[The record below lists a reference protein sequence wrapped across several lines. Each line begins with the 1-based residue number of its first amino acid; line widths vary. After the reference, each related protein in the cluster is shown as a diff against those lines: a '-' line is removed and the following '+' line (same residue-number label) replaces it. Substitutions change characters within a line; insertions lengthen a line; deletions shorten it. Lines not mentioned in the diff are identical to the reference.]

1 MKLSP
6 WAPEYRRLS
15 IGIVALVS
23 VFGFEGIAIGAVM
36 PVAAADLNAISNYA
50 VAFTSFTMA
59 SLLGMT
65 FAGLWAN
72 KIGLSRVV
80 VFAVAALALGSM
92 VAGFAP
98 NLAVLTLGRS
108 VQGFAMGIDLVTMY
122 VVIGRMYPEALRAKA
137 IGMLAAAWVVPGLI
151 GPGLAGLL
159 VEISSWRMTFWIV
172 PILLIGPITL
182 LIPELKKMPFVPTP
196 VRTDARLQITS
207 VLIAIGALSVFQ
219 AGASHV
225 GRWSTG
231 LIVTIFI
238 TALAVTAWST
248 KALMPAGF
256 LRMREGIPAVIGMR
270 GVIAGSFFA
279 AEIYVP
285 LALQEIRGVSVAL
298 SGGVLTAATIT
309 WFAGSWLQGSHKLKY
324 SRQQIL
330 FVGVILT
337 SLGIALT
344 PVAVFMPTSI
354 FVSAIVASLVW
365 GIAAF
370 GMGLCFPT
378 LGVLLLDQ
386 SPEEEHARH
395 SASLQMSD
403 SFGVIIATAIAGSV
417 LALASVQQGIDSKT
431 FVTIWIFCVF
441 VGLSALLFI
450 PGIQRKLPI
459 AHERVNS

>member
-1 MKLSP
+1 MTLSP

-72 KIGLSRVV
+72 KIGLARVV
-80 VFAVAALALGSM
+80 VFAVIALAIGSM

-108 VQGFAMGIDLVTMY
+108 IQGFAMGIDLVTMY

-137 IGMLAAAWVVPGLI
+137 LGMLAAAWVVPGLI
-151 GPGLAGLL
+151 GPGAAGLL
-159 VEISSWRMTFWIV
+159 VEVSSWRMTFWIV
-172 PILLIGPITL
+172 PLLLIGPIML
-182 LIPELKKMPFVPTP
+182 LIPELKRLPFVPTP
-196 VRTDARLQITS
+196 LRTDARIQITS
-207 VLIAIGALSVFQ
+207 VLVAIGALSVFQ
-219 AGASHV
+219 AGSSHV
-225 GRWSTG
+225 GRWSAIS
-231 LIVTIFI
+231 LVVIFVTS
-238 TALAVTAWST
+238 LGVTAWST
-248 KALMPAGF
+248 KALMPTGF
-256 LRMREGIPAVIGMR
+256 LRMAAGIPAIVGMR
-270 GVIAGSFFA
+270 GVLAGAFFA

-285 LALQEIRGVSVAL
+285 LALQEIRGTSVAL

-324 SRQQIL
+324 SRQQVL
-330 FVGVILT
+330 FTGVSLT

-344 PVAVFMPTSI
+344 PVAVFIPDNI
-354 FVSAIVASLVW
+354 VVSALLASLAW
-365 GIAAF
+365 GVAAF
-370 GMGLCFPT
+370 GMGMCFPT
-378 LGVLLLDQ
+378 LGVLMLDQ

-417 LALASVQQGIDSKT
+417 LALASVKQGIESGT
-431 FVTIWIFCVF
+431 FITIWIFCVF

-450 PGIQRKLPI
+450 PQIQRKATIRP
-459 AHERVNS
+459 

>member
-1 MKLSP
+1 MTPSP

-36 PVAAADLNAISNYA
+36 PVAATDLNAISNYA

-72 KIGLSRVV
+72 KLGLARVV
-80 VFAVAALALGSM
+80 IFAVAALALGSV

-108 VQGFAMGIDLVTMY
+108 IQGFAMGIDLVTMY

-137 IGMLAAAWVVPGLI
+137 IGILAVAWVVPGLI

-159 VEISSWRMTFWIV
+159 VEVSSWRMTFWIV
-172 PILLIGPITL
+172 PLLLIGPIML
-182 LIPELKKMPFVPTP
+182 LIPELKKMPFVPSP

-225 GRWSTG
+225 GRWNSALVTAIF
-231 LIVTIFI
+231 IVTLSI
-238 TALAVTAWST
+238 TAWTT

-256 LRMREGIPAVIGMR
+256 LRMAAGIPAIIGMR
-270 GVIAGSFFA
+270 GVIAGAFFA
-279 AEIYVP
+279 AEVYVP
-285 LALQEIRGVSVAL
+285 LALQEIRGTSVVL
-298 SGGVLTAATIT
+298 SGGVLTAATVT

-324 SRQQIL
+324 SRQQVL
-330 FVGVILT
+330 FAGVLMT
-337 SLGIALT
+337 ALGIGLT
-344 PVAVFMPTSI
+344 PVAVFAPLSI
-354 FVSAIVASLVW
+354 TASALVASLVW
-365 GIAAF
+365 GVAAF
-370 GMGLCFPT
+370 GMGMCFPT
-378 LGVLLLDQ
+378 LGALMLDQ
-386 SPEEEHARH
+386 SPDEEHARH

-417 LALASVQQGIDSKT
+417 LAFASVNQGIDSKT
-431 FVTIWIFCVF
+431 FVTIWIFCVV

-450 PGIQRKLPI
+450 PQIQRKATFRP
-459 AHERVNS
+459 

>member
-1 MKLSP
+1 MTLSP

-72 KIGLSRVV
+72 KIGLARVV
-80 VFAVAALALGSM
+80 IFAVVALAIGS
-92 VAGFAP
+92 VVSGFAP

-108 VQGFAMGIDLVTMY
+108 IQGLAMGIDLVTMY

-137 IGMLAAAWVVPGLI
+137 LGMLAAAWVVPGLI

-159 VEISSWRMTFWIV
+159 VEISSWRLTFWIV
-172 PILLIGPITL
+172 PILLLGPFFL
-182 LIPELKKMPFVPTP
+182 LVPELKKLPFVPTP
-196 VRTDARLQITS
+196 LRTDARIQITS
-207 VLIAIGALSVFQ
+207 VLIAIGALSIFQ
-219 AGASHV
+219 AGATHL
-225 GRWSTG
+225 GRWNSA
-231 LIVTIFI
+231 LIVVIFVA
-238 TALAVTAWST
+238 TLCVTAWST
-248 KALMPAGF
+248 KALMPDGF
-256 LRMREGIPAVIGMR
+256 LRMREGIPAIVGMR

-285 LALQEIRGVSVAL
+285 LALQEIRGASVVL
-298 SGGVLTAATIT
+298 SGGVLTAATVT

-324 SRQQIL
+324 LREQVL
-330 FVGVILT
+330 FVGVLLT
-337 SLGIALT
+337 SLGIGLI
-344 PVAVFMPTSI
+344 PVAVFAPISVTA
-354 FVSAIVASLVW
+354 SALVASLVW

-378 LGVLLLDQ
+378 LGVLMLDQ
-386 SPEEEHARH
+386 SPEDEHARH

-417 LALASVQQGIDSKT
+417 LAFASVRQGIETKT
-431 FVTIWIFCVF
+431 FITIWTFCVF
-441 VGLSALLFI
+441 VGCSALLFI
-450 PGIQRKLPI
+450 PQIHKKSNI
-459 AHERVNS
+459 

>member
-1 MKLSP
+1 MTLSP

-65 FAGLWAN
+65 FAGLYAN
-72 KIGLSRVV
+72 KIGLARVV
-80 VFAVAALALGSM
+80 IFAVIALALGSM

-98 NLAVLTLGRS
+98 NLAILTFGRS
-108 VQGFAMGIDLVTMY
+108 IQGFAMGIDLVTMY
-122 VVIGRMYPEALRAKA
+122 VVIGRMYPEMLRAKA

-159 VEISSWRMTFWIV
+159 VEISSWRMTFLIV
-172 PILLIGPITL
+172 PLLLIGPFL
-182 LIPELKKMPFVPTP
+182 LLVPELKKLPFVPAP
-196 VRTDARLQITS
+196 LRTDARIQISS
-207 VLIAIGALSVFQ
+207 VLIAIAALSVFQ

-225 GRWSTG
+225 GRWSEI
-231 LIVTIFI
+231 LIAAIFI
-238 TALAVTAWST
+238 ATLAIAAWST
-248 KALMPAGF
+248 KALMPKGF
-256 LRMREGIPAVIGMR
+256 LRMREGIPAIVGMR
-270 GVIAGSFFA
+270 GVIAAAFFA

-285 LALQEIRGVSVAL
+285 LAMQEIRGVSVAL

-309 WFAGSWLQGSHKLKY
+309 WFAGSWLQGSHKLRY
-324 SRQQIL
+324 SRQQVL
-330 FVGVILT
+330 FAGALLT
-337 SLGIALT
+337 AIGIGLT
-344 PVAVFMPTSI
+344 PVAVFVPGKAL
-354 FVSAIVASLVW
+354 VAALVASVVW

-370 GMGLCFPT
+370 GMGMVFPT
-378 LGVLLLDQ
+378 LGALMLDQ
-386 SPEEEHARH
+386 SPEEDHARH

-441 VGLSALLFI
+441 VGLCALSFI
-450 PGIQRKLPI
+450 PQIQRKEKSTP
-459 AHERVNS
+459 

>member
-1 MKLSP
+1 MTLSP

-72 KIGLSRVV
+72 KIGLARVV
-80 VFAVAALALGSM
+80 IFAVVALAIGS
-92 VAGFAP
+92 VVSGFAP

-108 VQGFAMGIDLVTMY
+108 IQGLAMGIDLVTMY

-137 IGMLAAAWVVPGLI
+137 LGMLAAAWVVPGLI

-159 VEISSWRMTFWIV
+159 VEISSWRLTFWIV
-172 PILLIGPITL
+172 PILLLGPFFL
-182 LIPELKKMPFVPTP
+182 LVPELKKLPFVPTP
-196 VRTDARLQITS
+196 LRTDARIQITS
-207 VLIAIGALSVFQ
+207 VLIAIGALSIFQ
-219 AGASHV
+219 AGATHL
-225 GRWSTG
+225 GRWNSA
-231 LIVTIFI
+231 LIVVIFVA
-238 TALAVTAWST
+238 TLCVTAWST
-248 KALMPAGF
+248 KALMPDGF
-256 LRMREGIPAVIGMR
+256 LRMREGIPAIVGMR

-285 LALQEIRGVSVAL
+285 LALQEIRGASVVL
-298 SGGVLTAATIT
+298 SGGVLTAATVT
-309 WFAGSWLQGSHKLKY
+309 WFAGSWLQGNHKLKY
-324 SRQQIL
+324 SREQVL
-330 FVGVILT
+330 FVGVLLT
-337 SLGIALT
+337 SLGIGLI
-344 PVAVFMPTSI
+344 PVAVFAPISVTA
-354 FVSAIVASLVW
+354 SALVASLVW

-378 LGVLLLDQ
+378 LGVLMLDQ
-386 SPEEEHARH
+386 SPEDEHARH

-417 LALASVQQGIDSKT
+417 LAFASVRQGIETKT
-431 FVTIWIFCVF
+431 FITIWTFCVF
-441 VGLSALLFI
+441 VGCSALLFI
-450 PGIQRKLPI
+450 PQIHKKSNI
-459 AHERVNS
+459 

>member
-1 MKLSP
+1 MTLSP

-72 KIGLSRVV
+72 KIGLARVV

-92 VAGFAP
+92 IAGFAP
-98 NLAVLTLGRS
+98 NLAVLTVGRS
-108 VQGFAMGIDLVTMY
+108 IQGFAMGIDLVTMY

-137 IGMLAAAWVVPGLI
+137 LGMLAAAWVVPGLI

-172 PILLIGPITL
+172 PLLLIGPIML
-182 LIPELKKMPFVPTP
+182 LIPELKKLPFVPSP
-196 VRTDARLQITS
+196 VRTDAKIQITS
-207 VLIAIGALSVFQ
+207 VLVAIGALAVFQ

-225 GRWSTG
+225 GRWNTA
-231 LIVTIFI
+231 LLVAIFI
-238 TALAVTAWST
+238 GSLGVTAWST
-248 KALMPAGF
+248 KALMPRGF
-256 LRMREGIPAVIGMR
+256 LRMAPGIPAIVGMR
-270 GVIAGSFFA
+270 GVVAGSFFA

-285 LALQEIRGVSVAL
+285 LALQEIRGTSVAL

-324 SRQQIL
+324 SRQQVL
-330 FVGVILT
+330 FAGVLLT
-337 SLGIALT
+337 CLGIALT
-344 PVAVFMPTSI
+344 PVAVFVPSSI
-354 FVSAIVASLVW
+354 MVAALVASVVW

-370 GMGLCFPT
+370 GMGMCFPT
-378 LGVLLLDQ
+378 LGVLMLDQ
-386 SPEEEHARH
+386 SPDEEHARH

-403 SFGVIIATAIAGSV
+403 SFGVIIATALAGSV

-431 FVTIWIFCVF
+431 FITIWIFCVF

-450 PGIQRKLPI
+450 PQIQRKATIHP
-459 AHERVNS
+459 

>member
-1 MKLSP
+1 MTLSP

-72 KIGLSRVV
+72 KIGLARVV

-98 NLAVLTLGRS
+98 NLAVLTVGRS
-108 VQGFAMGIDLVTMY
+108 IQGFAMGIDLVTMY

-137 IGMLAAAWVVPGLI
+137 LGMLAAAWVVPGLI

-172 PILLIGPITL
+172 PLLLIGPIML
-182 LIPELKKMPFVPTP
+182 LIPELKKLPFVPSP
-196 VRTDARLQITS
+196 VRTDAKIQITS
-207 VLIAIGALSVFQ
+207 VLVAIGALAVFQ

-225 GRWSTG
+225 GRWNTA
-231 LIVTIFI
+231 LVVAIFI
-238 TALAVTAWST
+238 GSLGVTAWST
-248 KALMPAGF
+248 KALMPRGF
-256 LRMREGIPAVIGMR
+256 LRMAPGIPAIVGMR
-270 GVIAGSFFA
+270 GVVAGAFFA

-285 LALQEIRGVSVAL
+285 LALQEIRGTSVAL

-324 SRQQIL
+324 SRQQVL
-330 FVGVILT
+330 FAGVLLT
-337 SLGIALT
+337 CLGIALT
-344 PVAVFMPTSI
+344 PVAVFVPSSI
-354 FVSAIVASLVW
+354 MVAALVASVVW

-370 GMGLCFPT
+370 GMGMCFPT
-378 LGVLLLDQ
+378 LGVLMLDQ
-386 SPEEEHARH
+386 SPDEEHARH

-403 SFGVIIATAIAGSV
+403 SFGVIIATALAGSV

-431 FVTIWIFCVF
+431 FITIWIFCVF

-450 PGIQRKLPI
+450 PQIQRKATIHP
-459 AHERVNS
+459 

>member
-1 MKLSP
+1 MTLSP

-36 PVAAADLNAISNYA
+36 PVAAADLDAISNYA

-72 KIGLSRVV
+72 KIGLARVV
-80 VFAVAALALGSM
+80 IFAVAALAFGSM

-98 NLAVLTLGRS
+98 NLAVLTVGRS
-108 VQGFAMGIDLVTMY
+108 IQGFAMGIDLVTMY

-137 IGMLAAAWVVPGLI
+137 LGMLAAAWVVPGLV
-151 GPGLAGLL
+151 GPGIAGLL
-159 VEISSWRMTFWIV
+159 VEVSSWRMTFWIV
-172 PILLIGPITL
+172 PLLLIGPIVL
-182 LIPELKKMPFVPTP
+182 LIPELKKLPFVPSP
-196 VRTDARLQITS
+196 VRTDARIQITS

-225 GRWSTG
+225 GRWN
-231 LIVTIFI
+231 
-238 TALAVTAWST
+238 TALVAAIFVVSLGVTAWST
-248 KALMPAGF
+248 KALMPAGY
-256 LRMREGIPAVIGMR
+256 LRMAAGIPAIVGMR
-270 GVIAGSFFA
+270 GVLAGAFFA

-285 LALQEIRGVSVAL
+285 LALQEIRGTSVAL

-309 WFAGSWLQGSHKLKY
+309 WFAGSWLQGSHKLNY
-324 SRQQIL
+324 SREQIL
-330 FVGVILT
+330 FAGVLLV
-337 SLGIALT
+337 SVGIALT
-344 PVAVFMPTSI
+344 PVAVFGPTSI
-354 FVSAIVASLVW
+354 VIAALAASVVW
-365 GIAAF
+365 GIAAL
-370 GMGLCFPT
+370 GMGMCFPT
-378 LGVLLLDQ
+378 LGVLMLDK
-386 SPEEEHARH
+386 SPDEEHARH

-417 LALASVQQGIDSKT
+417 LALASVQQGIESST

-441 VGLSALLFI
+441 VGLSSLLFI
-450 PGIQRKLPI
+450 PQIQRKATIRP
-459 AHERVNS
+459 

>member
-1 MKLSP
+1 MTLSP

-72 KIGLSRVV
+72 KIGLARVV
-80 VFAVAALALGSM
+80 IFAVAALAFGSM
-92 VAGFAP
+92 VAGFASS
-98 NLAVLTLGRS
+98 LAVLTLGRS
-108 VQGFAMGIDLVTMY
+108 IQGFAMGIDLVTMY
-122 VVIGRMYPEALRAKA
+122 VVIGRMYPEVLRAKA
-137 IGMLAAAWVVPGLI
+137 LGMLAAAWVVPGLV
-151 GPGLAGLL
+151 GPGIAGLL

-172 PILLIGPITL
+172 PLLLLGPILL
-182 LIPELKKMPFVPTP
+182 LIPELRKLPFVPSP
-196 VRTDARLQITS
+196 VRTDARIQITS
-207 VLIAIGALSVFQ
+207 VLIAIAALSLFQ

-225 GRWSTG
+225 GRWNSF
-231 LIVTIFI
+231 LVVAIFI
-238 TALAVTAWST
+238 FSLGVAAWST
-248 KALMPAGF
+248 RALMPTGF
-256 LRMREGIPAVIGMR
+256 LRMAPGIPAIVGMR
-270 GVIAGSFFA
+270 GVVAGSFFA

-285 LALQEIRGVSVAL
+285 LALQEIRGTSVAL

-324 SRQQIL
+324 SRQQVL
-330 FVGVILT
+330 FVGVLLT

-344 PVAVFMPTSI
+344 PVAVFAPTSI
-354 FVSAIVASLVW
+354 FISAVVASVVW

-370 GMGLCFPT
+370 GMGMVFPT
-378 LGVLLLDQ
+378 LGVLMLDK
-386 SPEEEHARH
+386 SPEEDHARH

-417 LALASVQQGIDSKT
+417 LALASVQQGIESST

-450 PGIQRKLPI
+450 PQIQRKATIRP
-459 AHERVNS
+459 

>member
-1 MKLSP
+1 MTLSP

-72 KIGLSRVV
+72 KIGLARVV

-92 VAGFAP
+92 IAGFAP
-98 NLAVLTLGRS
+98 NLAVLTVGRS
-108 VQGFAMGIDLVTMY
+108 IQGFAMGIDLVTMY

-137 IGMLAAAWVVPGLI
+137 LGMLAAAWVVPGLI

-172 PILLIGPITL
+172 PILLIGPIML
-182 LIPELKKMPFVPTP
+182 LIPELKKLPFVPSP
-196 VRTDARLQITS
+196 VRTDAKIQITS
-207 VLIAIGALSVFQ
+207 VLIAIGALAVFQ

-225 GRWSTG
+225 GRWNTA
-231 LIVTIFI
+231 LIVAIFI
-238 TALAVTAWST
+238 GSLCVTAWST
-248 KALMPAGF
+248 KALMPRGF
-256 LRMREGIPAVIGMR
+256 LRMAPGIPAIVGMR
-270 GVIAGSFFA
+270 GVVAGSYFA

-285 LALQEIRGVSVAL
+285 LALQEIRGTSVAL

-324 SRQQIL
+324 SRQQVL
-330 FVGVILT
+330 FAGVLLT
-337 SLGIALT
+337 CLGIALT
-344 PVAVFMPTSI
+344 PVAVFVPSNI
-354 FVSAIVASLVW
+354 FVAALVASVVW

-370 GMGLCFPT
+370 GMGMCFPT
-378 LGVLLLDQ
+378 LGLLMLDQ
-386 SPEEEHARH
+386 SPDEEHARH

-403 SFGVIIATAIAGSV
+403 SFGVIIATALAGSV

-431 FVTIWIFCVF
+431 FITIWIFCVF

-450 PGIQRKLPI
+450 PQIQRKATIHP
-459 AHERVNS
+459 

>member
-1 MKLSP
+1 MTLSP

-72 KIGLSRVV
+72 KLGLARVV
-80 VFAVAALALGSM
+80 IFAVAALALGSV

-108 VQGFAMGIDLVTMY
+108 IQGFAMGIDLVTMY

-137 IGMLAAAWVVPGLI
+137 IGILAAAWVVPGLI

-159 VEISSWRMTFWIV
+159 VEVSSWRMTFWIV
-172 PILLIGPITL
+172 PVLLIGPIML
-182 LIPELKKMPFVPTP
+182 LIPELKKMPFVPSP

-225 GRWSTG
+225 GRWNSALVTAIF
-231 LIVTIFI
+231 IVTLSI
-238 TALAVTAWST
+238 TAWTT

-256 LRMREGIPAVIGMR
+256 LRMAAGIPAIIGMR
-270 GVIAGSFFA
+270 GVIAGAFFA
-279 AEIYVP
+279 AEVYVP
-285 LALQEIRGVSVAL
+285 LALQEIRGASVVL
-298 SGGVLTAATIT
+298 SGGVLTAATVT
-309 WFAGSWLQGSHKLKY
+309 WFAGSWIQGSHKLKY
-324 SRQQIL
+324 SRQQVL
-330 FVGVILT
+330 LAGVLMT
-337 SLGIALT
+337 ALGIGLT
-344 PVAVFMPTSI
+344 PVAVFAPLSI
-354 FVSAIVASLVW
+354 TASALVASLVW
-365 GIAAF
+365 GVAAF
-370 GMGLCFPT
+370 GMGMCFPT
-378 LGVLLLDQ
+378 LGALMLDQ
-386 SPEEEHARH
+386 SPDEEHARH

-417 LALASVQQGIDSKT
+417 LAFASVNQGIDSKT
-431 FVTIWIFCVF
+431 FVTIWIFCVV

-450 PGIQRKLPI
+450 PQIQRKATFRP
-459 AHERVNS
+459 

>member
-1 MKLSP
+1 MTLSP

-36 PVAAADLNAISNYA
+36 PVAAADLDAISNYA

-72 KIGLSRVV
+72 KIGLARVII
-80 VFAVAALALGSM
+80 FAVAALAFGSM

-98 NLAVLTLGRS
+98 NLAVLTVGRS
-108 VQGFAMGIDLVTMY
+108 IQGFAMGIDLVTMY

-137 IGMLAAAWVVPGLI
+137 LGMLAAAWVVPGLV
-151 GPGLAGLL
+151 GPGIAGLL
-159 VEISSWRMTFWIV
+159 VEVSSWRMTFWIV
-172 PILLIGPITL
+172 PLLLIGPIVL
-182 LIPELKKMPFVPTP
+182 LIPELKKLPFVPSP
-196 VRTDARLQITS
+196 VRTDARIQITS

-225 GRWSTG
+225 GRWNIA
-231 LIVTIFI
+231 LVAAIFVVS
-238 TALAVTAWST
+238 LGVTAWST
-248 KALMPAGF
+248 KALMPAGY
-256 LRMREGIPAVIGMR
+256 LRMAAGIPAVVGMR
-270 GVIAGSFFA
+270 GVLAGAFFA

-285 LALQEIRGVSVAL
+285 LALQEIRGTSVAL

-309 WFAGSWLQGSHKLKY
+309 WFAGSWLQGSHKLNY
-324 SRQQIL
+324 SREQIL
-330 FVGVILT
+330 FAGVLLV
-337 SLGIALT
+337 SVGIALT
-344 PVAVFMPTSI
+344 PVAVFGPTSI
-354 FVSAIVASLVW
+354 VIAALAASVVW
-365 GIAAF
+365 GIAAL
-370 GMGLCFPT
+370 GMGMCFPT
-378 LGVLLLDQ
+378 LGVLMLDK
-386 SPEEEHARH
+386 SPDEEHARH

-417 LALASVQQGIDSKT
+417 LALASVQQGIESST

-441 VGLSALLFI
+441 VGLSSLLFI
-450 PGIQRKLPI
+450 PQIQRKATIRP
-459 AHERVNS
+459 

>member
-1 MKLSP
+1 MTLSP

-72 KIGLSRVV
+72 KLGLARVV
-80 VFAVAALALGSM
+80 IFAVAALALGSV

-108 VQGFAMGIDLVTMY
+108 IQGFAMGIDLVTMY

-137 IGMLAAAWVVPGLI
+137 IGILAAAWVVPGLI

-159 VEISSWRMTFWIV
+159 VEVSSWRMTFWIV
-172 PILLIGPITL
+172 PLLLIGPIML
-182 LIPELKKMPFVPTP
+182 LIPELKKMPFVPSP

-225 GRWSTG
+225 GRWSTV
-231 LIVTIFI
+231 LVTAIFVVS
-238 TALAVTAWST
+238 LSVTAWTT

-256 LRMREGIPAVIGMR
+256 LRMAAGIPAIIGMR
-270 GVIAGSFFA
+270 GVIAGAFFA
-279 AEIYVP
+279 AEVYVP
-285 LALQEIRGVSVAL
+285 LALQEIRGASVVL
-298 SGGVLTAATIT
+298 SGGVLTAATVT
-309 WFAGSWLQGSHKLKY
+309 WFVGSWIQGSHKLKY
-324 SRQQIL
+324 SRQQVL
-330 FVGVILT
+330 FAGVLMT
-337 SLGIALT
+337 ALGIGLT
-344 PVAVFMPTSI
+344 PVAVFAPLSI
-354 FVSAIVASLVW
+354 TASALVASLVW
-365 GIAAF
+365 GVAAF
-370 GMGLCFPT
+370 GMGMCFPT
-378 LGVLLLDQ
+378 LGALMLDQ
-386 SPEEEHARH
+386 SPDEEHARH

-417 LALASVQQGIDSKT
+417 LAFASVNQGIDSKT
-431 FVTIWIFCVF
+431 FVTIWIFCVV
-441 VGLSALLFI
+441 VGLSALLYI
-450 PGIQRKLPI
+450 PQIQRKATFRP
-459 AHERVNS
+459 

>member
-1 MKLSP
+1 MTLSP

-72 KIGLSRVV
+72 KIGLARVV

-92 VAGFAP
+92 IAGFAP
-98 NLAVLTLGRS
+98 NLAVLTVGRS
-108 VQGFAMGIDLVTMY
+108 IQGFAMGIDLVTMY

-137 IGMLAAAWVVPGLI
+137 LGMLAAAWVVPGLI

-172 PILLIGPITL
+172 PLLLIGPIML
-182 LIPELKKMPFVPTP
+182 LIPELKRLPFVPSP
-196 VRTDARLQITS
+196 VRTDAKIQITS
-207 VLIAIGALSVFQ
+207 VLVAIGALAVFQ

-225 GRWSTG
+225 GRWNTA
-231 LIVTIFI
+231 LVVAIFI
-238 TALAVTAWST
+238 GSLGVTAWST
-248 KALMPAGF
+248 KALMPRGF
-256 LRMREGIPAVIGMR
+256 LRMAPGIPAIVGMR
-270 GVIAGSFFA
+270 GVVAGAFFA

-285 LALQEIRGVSVAL
+285 LALQEIRGTSVAL

-324 SRQQIL
+324 SRQQVL
-330 FVGVILT
+330 FAGVLLT
-337 SLGIALT
+337 CLGIALT
-344 PVAVFMPTSI
+344 PVAVFVPSSI
-354 FVSAIVASLVW
+354 MVAALVASVVW

-370 GMGLCFPT
+370 GMGMCFPT
-378 LGVLLLDQ
+378 LGVLMLDQ
-386 SPEEEHARH
+386 SPDEEHARH

-403 SFGVIIATAIAGSV
+403 SFGVIIATALAGSV

-431 FVTIWIFCVF
+431 FITIWIFCVF

-450 PGIQRKLPI
+450 PQIQRKATIHP
-459 AHERVNS
+459 

>member
-1 MKLSP
+1 MTLSP

-36 PVAAADLNAISNYA
+36 PVAAADLDAISNYA

-65 FAGLWAN
+65 FSGLWAN
-72 KIGLSRVV
+72 KIGLARVV
-80 VFAVAALALGSM
+80 IFAVAALALGSLI
-92 VAGFAP
+92 AGFAP
-98 NLAVLTLGRS
+98 NLATLTVGRS
-108 VQGFAMGIDLVTMY
+108 IQGFAMGIDLVTMY

-137 IGMLAAAWVVPGLI
+137 LGILAAAWVVPGLI
-151 GPGLAGLL
+151 GPGIAGLL

-172 PILLIGPITL
+172 PFLLIGPIML
-182 LIPELKKMPFVPTP
+182 LVPELKKLPFVPSP
-196 VRTDARLQITS
+196 VRTDAKVQITS
-207 VLIAIGALSVFQ
+207 VLIAIVALSVFQ

-225 GRWSTG
+225 GRWNSA
-231 LIVTIFI
+231 LVVAIFI
-238 TALAVTAWST
+238 VSLGVTAWST
-248 KALMPAGF
+248 KALMPTGY
-256 LRMREGIPAVIGMR
+256 LRMAAGIPAIVGMR
-270 GVIAGSFFA
+270 GVIAGAFFG

-285 LALQEIRGVSVAL
+285 LALQEIRGTSVAL

-330 FVGVILT
+330 FLGVLLT

-344 PVAVFMPTSI
+344 PVAVFVPTSI
-354 FVSAIVASLVW
+354 VVSSVLASVVW

-370 GMGLCFPT
+370 GMGMCFPT
-378 LGVLLLDQ
+378 LGVLMLDQ
-386 SPEEEHARH
+386 SPDEEHARH

-403 SFGVIIATAIAGSV
+403 SFGVIISTAIAGSV
-417 LALASVQQGIDSKT
+417 LALASVQQGIESST

-450 PGIQRKLPI
+450 PQIQRKATIRL
-459 AHERVNS
+459 

>member
-1 MKLSP
+1 MTPSP

-72 KIGLSRVV
+72 KIGLARVV
-80 VFAVAALALGSM
+80 IFAVAALALGSM

-98 NLAVLTLGRS
+98 NLAVLTVGRS
-108 VQGFAMGIDLVTMY
+108 IQGFAMGIDLVTMY

-137 IGMLAAAWVVPGLI
+137 LGMLAAAWVVPGLI

-172 PILLIGPITL
+172 PVLLIGPIML
-182 LIPELKKMPFVPTP
+182 LIPELKKLPFVPSP
-196 VRTDARLQITS
+196 IRTDARIQITS
-207 VLIAIGALSVFQ
+207 VLIAIGALAAFQ

-225 GRWSTG
+225 GRWDPLLTAA
-231 LIVTIFI
+231 IFVVS
-238 TALAVTAWST
+238 LGVTAWST
-248 KALMPAGF
+248 KALMPRGF
-256 LRMREGIPAVIGMR
+256 LRMAPGIPAIVGMR
-270 GVIAGSFFA
+270 GVVAGSFFA
-279 AEIYVP
+279 AEVYVP
-285 LALQEIRGVSVAL
+285 LALQEIRGTSVAL

-309 WFAGSWLQGSHKLKY
+309 WFAGSWLQGSHKLKL

-330 FVGVILT
+330 FIGVLLT
-337 SLGIALT
+337 CLGIALT
-344 PVAVFMPTSI
+344 PVAVFVPTNI
-354 FVSAIVASLVW
+354 FVAAVVASVVW

-370 GMGLCFPT
+370 GMGMCFPT
-378 LGVLLLDQ
+378 LGVLMLDQ
-386 SPEEEHARH
+386 SPDEEHARH

-403 SFGVIIATAIAGSV
+403 SFGVIIATALAGSV

-431 FVTIWIFCVF
+431 FITIWIFCVF

-450 PGIQRKLPI
+450 PQIQRKATIHP
-459 AHERVNS
+459 

>member
-1 MKLSP
+1 MTLSP

-23 VFGFEGIAIGAVM
+23 VFGFEGIAVGAVM

-72 KIGLSRVV
+72 KIGLARVV
-80 VFAVAALALGSM
+80 IFAVAALAFGSM

-98 NLAVLTLGRS
+98 NLAVLTVGRS
-108 VQGFAMGIDLVTMY
+108 IQGFAMGIDLVTMY
-122 VVIGRMYPEALRAKA
+122 VVIGRMYPEALRPKA
-137 IGMLAAAWVVPGLI
+137 LGMLAAAWVVPGLI
-151 GPGLAGLL
+151 GPGIAGLL
-159 VEISSWRMTFWIV
+159 VEVSSWRMTFWIV
-172 PILLIGPITL
+172 PLFLIGPIML
-182 LIPELKKMPFVPTP
+182 LIPELKKLPFVPSP
-196 VRTDARLQITS
+196 VRTDAKIQITS

-225 GRWSTG
+225 GRWNTA
-231 LIVTIFI
+231 LVIAIFI
-238 TALAVTAWST
+238 VSLSVAAWST
-248 KALMPAGF
+248 KALMPIGF
-256 LRMREGIPAVIGMR
+256 LRMAPGIPAIVGMR
-270 GVIAGSFFA
+270 GVVAGSFFA

-285 LALQEIRGVSVAL
+285 LALQEIRGTSVAL

-309 WFAGSWLQGSHKLKY
+309 WFAGSWLQGSHKLKL

-330 FVGVILT
+330 FIGVLLT

-344 PVAVFMPTSI
+344 PVAVFVPTSI
-354 FVSAIVASLVW
+354 VVAAIVASVVW

-370 GMGLCFPT
+370 GMGMVFPT
-378 LGVLLLDQ
+378 LGALMLDQ
-386 SPEEEHARH
+386 SPDEEHARH

-417 LALASVQQGIDSKT
+417 LALASVRQGIESST

-450 PGIQRKLPI
+450 PQIQRKATIRP
-459 AHERVNS
+459 

>member
-1 MKLSP
+1 MTLSP

-36 PVAAADLNAISNYA
+36 PVAAADLDAISNYA

-72 KIGLSRVV
+72 KIGLARVII
-80 VFAVAALALGSM
+80 FAVAALAFGSM

-98 NLAVLTLGRS
+98 NLAVLTVGRS
-108 VQGFAMGIDLVTMY
+108 IQGFAMGIDLVTMY

-137 IGMLAAAWVVPGLI
+137 LGMLAAAWVVPGLV
-151 GPGLAGLL
+151 GPGIAGLL
-159 VEISSWRMTFWIV
+159 VEVSSWRMTFWIV
-172 PILLIGPITL
+172 PLLLIGPIVL
-182 LIPELKKMPFVPTP
+182 LIPELKKLPFVPSP
-196 VRTDARLQITS
+196 VRTDARIQITS

-225 GRWSTG
+225 GRWNTD
-231 LIVTIFI
+231 LVAAIFVVS
-238 TALAVTAWST
+238 LGVTAWST
-248 KALMPAGF
+248 KALMPAGY
-256 LRMREGIPAVIGMR
+256 LRMAAGIPAIVGMR
-270 GVIAGSFFA
+270 GVLAGAFFA

-285 LALQEIRGVSVAL
+285 LALQEIRGTSVAL

-309 WFAGSWLQGSHKLKY
+309 WFAGSWLQGSHKLNY
-324 SRQQIL
+324 SREQIL
-330 FVGVILT
+330 FAGVLLV
-337 SLGIALT
+337 SVGIALT
-344 PVAVFMPTSI
+344 PVAVFGPTSI
-354 FVSAIVASLVW
+354 VIAALAASVVW
-365 GIAAF
+365 GIAAL
-370 GMGLCFPT
+370 GMGMCFPT
-378 LGVLLLDQ
+378 LGVLMLDK
-386 SPEEEHARH
+386 SPDEEHARH

-417 LALASVQQGIDSKT
+417 LALASVQQGIESST

-441 VGLSALLFI
+441 VGLSSLLFI
-450 PGIQRKLPI
+450 PQIQRKATIRP
-459 AHERVNS
+459 

>member
-172 PILLIGPITL
+172 PILLIGPTTL

-256 LRMREGIPAVIGMR
+256 LRMREGIPAVVGMR

>member
-1 MKLSP
+1 MTLSP

-23 VFGFEGIAIGAVM
+23 VFGFEGIAVGAVM

-72 KIGLSRVV
+72 KIGLARVV
-80 VFAVAALALGSM
+80 IFAVAALAFGSM

-98 NLAVLTLGRS
+98 NLAVLTVGRS
-108 VQGFAMGIDLVTMY
+108 IQGFAMGIDLVTMY
-122 VVIGRMYPEALRAKA
+122 VVIGRMYPEAIRAKA
-137 IGMLAAAWVVPGLI
+137 LGMLAAAWVVPGLI
-151 GPGLAGLL
+151 GPGIAGLL
-159 VEISSWRMTFWIV
+159 VEVSSWRMTFWIV
-172 PILLIGPITL
+172 PLLLIGPIML
-182 LIPELKKMPFVPTP
+182 LIPELKKLPFVPSP
-196 VRTDARLQITS
+196 VRTDAKIQITS
-207 VLIAIGALSVFQ
+207 VLIAIGALAVFQ

-225 GRWSTG
+225 GRWNTA
-231 LIVTIFI
+231 LVIAIFI
-238 TALAVTAWST
+238 ASLGVTAWST
-248 KALMPAGF
+248 KALMPNGF
-256 LRMREGIPAVIGMR
+256 LRMAPGIPAIVGMR
-270 GVIAGSFFA
+270 GVVAGSFFA

-285 LALQEIRGVSVAL
+285 LALQEIRGTSVAL

-324 SRQQIL
+324 SRQQVL
-330 FVGVILT
+330 FVGVLLT
-337 SLGIALT
+337 ALGIALT
-344 PVAVFMPTSI
+344 PVAVFVPTSI
-354 FVSAIVASLVW
+354 VVSAVVASVVW

-370 GMGLCFPT
+370 GMGMVFPT
-378 LGVLLLDQ
+378 LGVLMLDQ
-386 SPEEEHARH
+386 SPDEEHARH

-417 LALASVQQGIDSKT
+417 LALASVRQGIESST

-450 PGIQRKLPI
+450 PQIQRKATIRL
-459 AHERVNS
+459 

>member
-1 MKLSP
+1 MTLSP

-72 KIGLSRVV
+72 KIGLARVV
-80 VFAVAALALGSM
+80 IFAVAALAFGSM

-108 VQGFAMGIDLVTMY
+108 IQGFAMGIDLVTMY

-137 IGMLAAAWVVPGLI
+137 LGMLAAAWVVPGLI

-172 PILLIGPITL
+172 PLLLIGPIML
-182 LIPELKKMPFVPTP
+182 LIPELRKLPFVPSP
-196 VRTDARLQITS
+196 VRTDARIQITS
-207 VLIAIGALSVFQ
+207 VLIAIVALSAFQ

-225 GRWSTG
+225 GRWNTF
-231 LIVTIFI
+231 IVIAIFVGS
-238 TALAVTAWST
+238 LAVAAWST

-256 LRMREGIPAVIGMR
+256 LRMAPGIPAIIGMR
-270 GVIAGSFFA
+270 GVVAGSFFA

-285 LALQEIRGVSVAL
+285 LALQEIRGTSVAL

-324 SRQQIL
+324 SRQQVL
-330 FVGVILT
+330 FVGVVLT
-337 SLGIALT
+337 ALGIALT
-344 PVAVFMPTSI
+344 PVAVFIPTSI
-354 FVSAIVASLVW
+354 FVSAIFASVVW

-370 GMGLCFPT
+370 GMGMVFPT
-378 LGVLLLDQ
+378 LGVLMLDQ
-386 SPEEEHARH
+386 SPDEEHARH

-403 SFGVIIATAIAGSV
+403 SFGVVIATAIAGSV
-417 LALASVQQGIDSKT
+417 LALASVRQGIDSAN
-431 FVTIWIFCVF
+431 FVTIWIFCV
-441 VGLSALLFI
+441 VLGLSALLFI
-450 PGIQRKLPI
+450 PQIQRKATIRP
-459 AHERVNS
+459 

>member
-1 MKLSP
+1 MTLSP

-72 KIGLSRVV
+72 KIGLARVV
-80 VFAVAALALGSM
+80 IFAVAALALGSM

-98 NLAVLTLGRS
+98 NLAVLTVGRS
-108 VQGFAMGIDLVTMY
+108 IQGFAMGIDLVTMY

-137 IGMLAAAWVVPGLI
+137 LGMLAAAWVVPGLI

-172 PILLIGPITL
+172 PILLIGPIML
-182 LIPELKKMPFVPTP
+182 LVPELKKLPFVPSI
-196 VRTDARLQITS
+196 VRTDTRIQITS

-225 GRWSTG
+225 GRWNSI
-231 LIVTIFI
+231 LIAAIFVGS
-238 TALAVTAWST
+238 LAVTAWST
-248 KALMPAGF
+248 KALMPSGF
-256 LRMREGIPAVIGMR
+256 LRMAPGIPAIVGMR

-285 LALQEIRGVSVAL
+285 LALQEIRGTSVAL

-309 WFAGSWLQGSHKLKY
+309 WFAGSWLQGSHKLNY
-324 SRQQIL
+324 TRQQVL
-330 FVGVILT
+330 FAGVLLT
-337 SLGIALT
+337 ALGIALT
-344 PVAVFMPTSI
+344 PVAVFVPSNIT
-354 FVSAIVASLVW
+354 VSALVASVVW

-370 GMGLCFPT
+370 GMGMCFPT
-378 LGVLLLDQ
+378 LGVLMLDQ

-417 LALASVQQGIDSKT
+417 LAFASVKEGIESST
-431 FVTIWIFCVF
+431 FITIWIFCVF

-450 PGIQRKLPI
+450 PQIQRKATIRP
-459 AHERVNS
+459 

>member
-1 MKLSP
+1 MTLSP

-65 FAGLWAN
+65 FAGLWSN
-72 KIGLSRVV
+72 KIGLARVV
-80 VFAVAALALGSM
+80 IFAVVALAIGSI

-108 VQGFAMGIDLVTMY
+108 IQGFAMGIDLVTMY
-122 VVIGRMYPEALRAKA
+122 VVIGRMYPEVLRAKA
-137 IGMLAAAWVVPGLI
+137 IGMLAGAWVVPGLI

-159 VEISSWRMTFWIV
+159 VEVSSWRMTFWIV
-172 PILLIGPITL
+172 PILLIGPIML
-182 LIPELKKMPFVPTP
+182 LVPELQRMPFVPTP
-196 VRTDARLQITS
+196 IRTDAKLQITS
-207 VLIAIGALSVFQ
+207 VLIAIAALSVFQ

-225 GRWSTG
+225 GRWSPA
-231 LIVTIFI
+231 LIAAIFI
-238 TALAVTAWST
+238 ASLGVTAWST
-248 KALMPAGF
+248 KALMPDGF
-256 LRMREGIPAVIGMR
+256 LRMGEGIPAVVGMR
-270 GVIAGSFFA
+270 GVIAGAFFA

-285 LALQEIRGVSVAL
+285 LALQEIRGSSVAL
-298 SGGVLTAATIT
+298 SGGVLTAATVT
-309 WFAGSWLQGSHKLKY
+309 WFAGSWWQGSHKLKY
-324 SRQQIL
+324 SRQQVL

-344 PVAVFMPTSI
+344 PVAVFAPISI
-354 FVSAIVASLVW
+354 TASALLASLTW

-378 LGVLLLDQ
+378 LGVLMLDQ
-386 SPEEEHARH
+386 SPEEEHAKH

-417 LALASVQQGIDSKT
+417 LAHASVQNGIESKT

-441 VGLSALLFI
+441 VALSALLFI
-450 PGIQRKLPI
+450 PQIQRKATFHP
-459 AHERVNS
+459 

>member
-1 MKLSP
+1 MTLSP

-36 PVAAADLNAISNYA
+36 PVAAADLNAINNYA

-72 KIGLSRVV
+72 KIGLARVV
-80 VFAVAALALGSM
+80 IFAVVALALGSL

-108 VQGFAMGIDLVTMY
+108 IQGFAMGIDLVTMY

-137 IGMLAAAWVVPGLI
+137 LGMLAAAWVVPGLI

-172 PILLIGPITL
+172 PILLIGPIL
-182 LIPELKKMPFVPTP
+182 LLVPELKKLPFVPSP
-196 VRTDARLQITS
+196 LRTDARLQITS
-207 VLIAIGALSVFQ
+207 ALVAIGALSAFQ

-225 GRWSTG
+225 GRWSTY
-231 LIVTIFI
+231 LVTAIFI
-238 TALAVTAWST
+238 VSLGVTAWST
-248 KALMPAGF
+248 RALMPKGF
-256 LRMREGIPAVIGMR
+256 LRMAPGIPAIVGMR
-270 GVIAGSFFA
+270 GVIAGAFFA

-285 LALQEIRGVSVAL
+285 LALQEIRGTSVAL

-330 FVGVILT
+330 FAGVLLT

-344 PVAVFMPTSI
+344 PVAVFAPIGITA
-354 FVSAIVASLVW
+354 SALLASLVW

-370 GMGLCFPT
+370 GMGMCFPT
-378 LGVLLLDQ
+378 LGVLMLDQ
-386 SPEEEHARH
+386 SPDEEHARH

-417 LALASVQQGIDSKT
+417 LAFASVQQGIESKT

-450 PGIQRKLPI
+450 PQIQRKATFRP
-459 AHERVNS
+459 

>member
-1 MKLSP
+1 MTLSP

-23 VFGFEGIAIGAVM
+23 VFGFEGIAIAAVM
-36 PVAAADLNAISNYA
+36 PVAAADLDAIGNYA

-72 KIGLSRVV
+72 KIGLARVV
-80 VFAVAALALGSM
+80 IFAVAALAFGSM

-108 VQGFAMGIDLVTMY
+108 IQGFAMGIDLVTMY

-137 IGMLAAAWVVPGLI
+137 LGMLAAAWVVPGLI
-151 GPGLAGLL
+151 GPGIAGLL

-172 PILLIGPITL
+172 PVLLIGPVML
-182 LIPELKKMPFVPTP
+182 LIPELRKLPFVPSP
-196 VRTDARLQITS
+196 VRTDARIQITS
-207 VLIAIGALSVFQ
+207 VLIAIAALSAFQ

-225 GRWSTG
+225 GRWNS
-231 LIVTIFI
+231 LVIIAIFVGSL
-238 TALAVTAWST
+238 TVAAWST
-248 KALMPAGF
+248 KALMPQGF
-256 LRMREGIPAVIGMR
+256 LRMAPGIPAIVGMR
-270 GVIAGSFFA
+270 GVVAGSFFA

-285 LALQEIRGVSVAL
+285 LALQEIRGTSVAL

-309 WFAGSWLQGSHKLKY
+309 WFAGSWLQGSHKIKY
-324 SRQQIL
+324 SREQIL
-330 FVGVILT
+330 FAGVLLV

-344 PVAVFMPTSI
+344 PVAVFVPTSI
-354 FVSAIVASLVW
+354 FVAAIFASVVW

-370 GMGLCFPT
+370 GMGMVFPT
-378 LGVLLLDQ
+378 LGVLMLDQ
-386 SPEEEHARH
+386 SPDEEHARH

-403 SFGVIIATAIAGSV
+403 SFGVVIATAIAGSA
-417 LALASVQQGIDSKT
+417 LALAIVRQGIDSGN

-441 VGLSALLFI
+441 LGLSALLFI
-450 PGIQRKLPI
+450 PQIQRKATIRP
-459 AHERVNS
+459 

>member
-1 MKLSP
+1 MTLSP

-15 IGIVALVS
+15 IGIIALVS
-23 VFGFEGIAIGAVM
+23 VFGFEGIAVGAVM

-72 KIGLSRVV
+72 KIGLARVV
-80 VFAVAALALGSM
+80 IFAVAALAFGSM

-108 VQGFAMGIDLVTMY
+108 IQGFAMGIDLVTMY

-137 IGMLAAAWVVPGLI
+137 LGMLAAAWVVPGLI
-151 GPGLAGLL
+151 GPGIAGLL
-159 VEISSWRMTFWIV
+159 VEVSSWRMTFWIV
-172 PILLIGPITL
+172 PLLLIGPITL
-182 LIPELKKMPFVPTP
+182 LIPELKKLPFVPSP
-196 VRTDARLQITS
+196 VRTDAKIQITS
-207 VLIAIGALSVFQ
+207 VLIAIGALAVFQ

-225 GRWSTG
+225 GRWNTA
-231 LIVTIFI
+231 LVIAIFI
-238 TALAVTAWST
+238 GSLGVTAWST
-248 KALMPAGF
+248 RALMPTGF
-256 LRMREGIPAVIGMR
+256 LRMAPGIPAIVGMR
-270 GVIAGSFFA
+270 GVVAGSFFA

-285 LALQEIRGVSVAL
+285 LALQEIRGTSVAL

-324 SRQQIL
+324 SRQQVL
-330 FVGVILT
+330 FVGVLLT
-337 SLGIALT
+337 ALGIGLT
-344 PVAVFMPTSI
+344 PVAVFVPSSI
-354 FVSAIVASLVW
+354 VVSAVVASVVW

-370 GMGLCFPT
+370 GMGMVFPT
-378 LGVLLLDQ
+378 LGVLMLDQ
-386 SPEEEHARH
+386 SPDEEHARH

-417 LALASVQQGIDSKT
+417 LALASVRQGIESST

-450 PGIQRKLPI
+450 PQIQRKATIRP
-459 AHERVNS
+459 